1 MNLKFER
8 LIMRISPKILFTTA
22 AVVALSACS
31 SEAPPAAADETSTD
45 AMMDSSETTEPG
57 TVVDVAVGNPDFS
70 TLVTAVTAADL
81 GETLAGEGPFTVFA
95 PTNEAF
101 DKVDPDTLNALL
113 TPEKKDDLTALL
125 TYHVVA
131 GKLMAADV
139 VKAITDG
146 GGTATLTTVQGA
158 PLKATLDGDKVIL
171 EDATGGKS
179 TVILTDVDA
188 SNGVIHAIDTVVMPG

>member
-1 MNLKFER
+1 
-8 LIMRISPKILFTTA
+8 MRISPKFLLTTA
-22 AVVALSACS
+22 AIVTLAACS
-31 SEAPPAAADETSTD
+31 SEAPPTAADEGSAD
-45 AMMDSSETTEPG
+45 AMMDSAETAEPG
-57 TVVDVAVGNPDFS
+57 TIVDVAVGNPDFS

-81 GETLAGEGPFTVFA
+81 GATLAGEGPFTVFA

-101 DKVDPDTLNALL
+101 NKVDPATLGALL
-113 TPEKKDDLTALL
+113 TPEKKADLTALL

-131 GKLMAADV
+131 GELKAADV

-158 PLKATLDGDKVIL
+158 PLKATLEGDSVIL
-171 EDATGGKS
+171 EDAAGGKS
-179 TVILTDVDA
+179 KVILTDVDA

>member
-1 MNLKFER
+1 
-8 LIMRISPKILFTTA
+8 MRISPKILFTTA
-22 AVVALSACS
+22 AVVALAACS

-81 GETLAGEGPFTVFA
+81 GETLAGEGTFTVFA

>member
-1 MNLKFER
+1 
-8 LIMRISPKILFTTA
+8 MRISPQMILTTTA
-22 AVVALSACS
+22 VIVLAACS
-31 SEAPPAAADETSTD
+31 TEAPQAAVDESSAD
-45 AMMDSSETTEPG
+45 AMMDSAATAEAG
-57 TVVDVAVGNPDFS
+57 TIVDVAVGNDDFS
-70 TLVTAVTAADL
+70 TLVAAVTAADL
-81 GETLAGEGPFTVFA
+81 GATLSGDGPFTVFA
-95 PTNEAF
+95 PTNDAF
-101 DKVDPDTLNALL
+101 AKVDQDTLTALL
-113 TPEKKDDLTALL
+113 TPAKKADLTALL

-131 GKLMAADV
+131 GKLTAADV

-158 PLKATLDGDKVIL
+158 MLKASLDGDSVIL

>member
-1 MNLKFER
+1 
-8 LIMRISPKILFTTA
+8 MRISPKMILTTTA
-22 AVVALSACS
+22 VIVLAACS
-31 SEAPPAAADETSTD
+31 TEAPQAAVDESSAD
-45 AMMDSSETTEPG
+45 AMMDSAATAEAG
-57 TVVDVAVGNPDFS
+57 TIVDVAAGNDDFS
-70 TLVTAVTAADL
+70 TLVAAVTAADL
-81 GETLAGEGPFTVFA
+81 GATLSGDGPFTVFA
-95 PTNEAF
+95 PTNDAF
-101 DKVDPDTLNALL
+101 AKVDQDTLTALL
-113 TPEKKDDLTALL
+113 TPAKKADLTALL

-131 GKLMAADV
+131 GKLTAADV

-158 PLKATLDGDKVIL
+158 MLKASLDGDSVIL

>member
-1 MNLKFER
+1 
-8 LIMRISPKILFTTA
+8 MRISPKMILTTTA
-22 AVVALSACS
+22 VIVLAACS
-31 SEAPPAAADETSTD
+31 TEAPQAAVDESSAD
-45 AMMDSSETTEPG
+45 AMMDSAATAEAG
-57 TVVDVAVGNPDFS
+57 TIVDVAVGNDDFS
-70 TLVTAVTAADL
+70 TLVAAVTAADL
-81 GETLAGEGPFTVFA
+81 GATLSGDGPFTVFA
-95 PTNEAF
+95 PTNDAF
-101 DKVDPDTLNALL
+101 AKVDQDTLTALL
-113 TPEKKDDLTALL
+113 TPAKKADLTALL

-131 GKLMAADV
+131 GKLTAADV

-158 PLKATLDGDKVIL
+158 MLKASLDGDSVIL